1 MSGFIFNK
9 AKHRFWG
16 IFCNQTMTGRVTET
30 ENCQRYFCHWIFR
43 RDCDVVRWIWLRDSL
58 IASRWFQLLD
68 LLLARQCGI
77 VFFIL
82 LRFSYTYKCL
92 LTWWVGD
99 DVVYRVLPEWEG
111 WHQVNPEPEGQLDE
125 ALASVDDQL
134 DAVLLTMASL
144 QSSADNQD
152 GGLSLWNTEKFGSNG
167 NWIFL

>member
-1 MSGFIFNK
+1 MWYSFLYNIK
-9 AKHRFWG
+9 
-16 IFCNQTMTGRVTET
+16 V
-30 ENCQRYFCHWIFR
+30 
-43 RDCDVVRWIWLRDSL
+43 
-58 IASRWFQLLD
+58 QL
-68 LLLARQCGI
+68 
-77 VFFIL
+77 
-82 LRFSYTYKCL
+82 YKCL

-125 ALASVDDQL
+125 ALASVYDQL